1 MPIDDLDM
9 RKEWPPI
16 QINLH
21 EAKTKTITKST
32 SYILFMNNKYFFR
45 PSSEEGESRKT
56 LEVKKKLHYEKKK
69 RFGHMSVFACR
80 FYHFEFEILFM

>member
-21 EAKTKTITKST
+21 EAKTKTKST
-32 SYILFMNNKYFFR
+32 SYILFMNKIYFFR
-45 PSSEEGESRKT
+45 PFSEEGESRKT
-56 LEVKKKLHYEKKK
+56 LEVKKK
-69 RFGHMSVFACR
+69 
-80 FYHFEFEILFM
+80 